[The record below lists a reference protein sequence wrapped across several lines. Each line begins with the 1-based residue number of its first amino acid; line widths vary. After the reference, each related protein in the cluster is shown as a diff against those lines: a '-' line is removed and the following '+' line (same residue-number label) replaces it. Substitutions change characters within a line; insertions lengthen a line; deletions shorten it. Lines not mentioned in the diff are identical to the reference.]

1 MRREYTPID
10 WNKQACAP
18 LFCGGGGRWRRV
30 CAFAFKN
37 EGPQRR
43 DPWGSDDEEEDEEEG
58 EEEEGDDEEEEGDD
72 EEGNPVTP
80 INP

>member
-1 MRREYTPID
+1 M
-10 WNKQACAP
+10 
-18 LFCGGGGRWRRV
+18 

-43 DPWGSDDEEEDEEEG
+43 DPWGSDDEEESDEEEG
-58 EEEEGDDEEEEGDD
+58 DE

-80 INP
+80 H